1 MIQIWRKRLI
11 VYIGHVDM
19 KAEKNSVIF
28 LKARETGKQVYPC
41 EPRDVREKMAFRV
54 TIELKIENR
63 QLHLYLSK
71 PKGV

>member
-11 VYIGHVDM
+11 TEFGHVDI
-19 KAEKNSVIF
+19 KFEKNPVIF
-28 LKARETGKQVYPC
+28 LKAREPGKLVYPC
-41 EPRDVREKMAFRV
+41 EPRDVREKMTFRV

-63 QLHLYLSK
+63 QFPLYLSK